1 MPDIL
6 SFLNEPLRDEFPEFA
21 GFMPTAGN
29 TKLSAT
35 VSGSE
40 VLISKEEIRELGC
53 TDALLD
59 HARERIVDAMVKS
72 HLDRAAESS

>member
-1 MPDIL
+1 MPDVL
-6 SFLNEPLRDEFPEFA
+6 TFLNDPLREDFPEFS
-21 GFMPTAGN
+21 GFMPAAGN

-40 VLISKEEIRELGC
+40 VNIFKEEIRDLGC

-59 HARERIVDAMVKS
+59 CAREKIVEAMVKS
-72 HLDRAAESS
+72 RLDKAGA